1 MPSASCCTSFGF
13 VPCTIFQYLEVNDR
27 HLHPLHTYFITHIT
41 ILKDVS
47 KQKSLFVR
55 QYKPKGYVS
64 YDFSTGIV
72 LILVKK

>member
-1 MPSASCCTSFGF
+1 MRRKKYMG
-13 VPCTIFQYLEVNDR
+13 D
-27 HLHPLHTYFITHIT
+27 FITHIT

-64 YDFSTGIV
+64 YDFSTGMV